1 MSFKIKYLLVVYVT
15 IIALFLLT
23 GCSIFGE
30 KMKQNQQLMENQQLI
45 CSPSYETLCA
55 GWEV

>member
-1 MSFKIKYLLVVYVT
+1 MSFKIKYLLFVYVVV
-15 IIALFLLT
+15 IALFLLT

-30 KMKQNQQLMENQQLI
+30 KMKQNQQLMEDRQLI

>member
-23 GCSIFGE
+23 GCSEFE
-30 KMKQNQQLMENQQLI
+30 TLMKEKQNQLA

-55 GWEV
+55 GWKI